1 MNDGAVHE
9 YSVKRNNL
17 LCLAEELLLQ
27 YQLLQLMHGD
37 SYIDSEELKRQNCV
51 GNRMPNKLAALDDS

>member
-37 SYIDSEELKRQNCV
+37 SYIDSEELK
-51 GNRMPNKLAALDDS
+51 